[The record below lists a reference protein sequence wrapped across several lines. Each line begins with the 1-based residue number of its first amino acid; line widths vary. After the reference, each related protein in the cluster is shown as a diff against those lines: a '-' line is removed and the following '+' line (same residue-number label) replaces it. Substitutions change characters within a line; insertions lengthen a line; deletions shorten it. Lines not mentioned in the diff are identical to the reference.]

1 MRFGTTLLVVFL
13 ALLLGGTGGFVYEG
27 ATATANV
34 EVSTHGYIAM
44 TLGIVFSLVVGVAL
58 MVLVFYS
65 SRYGY
70 DEPAR
75 QTKAHDLPPP
85 HETPTAH

>member
-1 MRFGTTLLVVFL
+1 MRIGTTLLVLFL
-13 ALLLGGTGGFVYEG
+13 ALLLGGTGWFVYEG
-27 ATATANV
+27 ATATADV

-44 TLGIVFSLVVGVAL
+44 TLGIVFSLAIGVAL

-65 SRYGY
+65 SRYGF

-75 QTKAHDLPPP
+75 EAKPRELPPQ
-85 HETPTAH
+85 ETPTAH